1 MNNTDNQA
9 SNRAYR
15 EQWWRAVL
23 ASDLTAGQKIVATGL
38 GWHMNFNPEHQWYQ
52 CAWRSAGE
60 LAKEIGMTEG
70 SVQNALAAL
79 RRLGWLESKGRT
91 TGGRGA
97 HIHRFVLPEINRST
111 PSSVV
116 HQPVKSTEECSQS
129 TPSSVVRVHQPVESE
144 STEEWRDSMS
154 YSLNDNNTHSRE
166 ASALSFSDFSEEDLA
181 QFRDAYPKRMT
192 THLLRDPYRQAIEEQ
207 GATPS
212 DLLSAAENYAHECKR
227 TNQPVRFMKLAS
239 KFLREESW
247 RDYCGSSD
255 PDTRFESNRQAVLDS
270 IAYDRA
276 QEERPF

>member
-97 HIHRFVLPEINRST
+97 HIHRFVIPER
-111 PSSVV
+111 
-116 HQPVKSTEECSQS
+116 
-129 TPSSVVRVHQPVESE
+129 
-144 STEEWRDSMS
+144 
-154 YSLNDNNTHSRE
+154 Y
-166 ASALSFSDFSEEDLA
+166 
-181 QFRDAYPKRMT
+181 YP
-192 THLLRDPYRQAIEEQ
+192 
-207 GATPS
+207 
-212 DLLSAAENYAHECKR
+212 
-227 TNQPVRFMKLAS
+227 
-239 KFLREESW
+239 
-247 RDYCGSSD
+247 
-255 PDTRFESNRQAVLDS
+255 
-270 IAYDRA
+270 
-276 QEERPF
+276 